1 MEDQSVFDPPA
12 ENLSQSFADFNS
24 NEILNN
30 YDINDEDFDDDNEEF
45 IYLLNIP
52 KPKNKNIKEPISSS
66 FIKAEKLP
74 EKNIEI
80 KINDELKE
88 KLKTFLLR
96 AYKLICEDNGND
108 LIEMEKID
116 DGKDSKKDEINFIN
130 IIRKINE
137 NEKENFKMELSDKKG
152 QINEN
157 YFNIILYE
165 KHEINM
171 CNDLLKMKMKIKL
184 EINMAMTSGN
194 IEINFHTL
202 RINYN
207 NKSKMIKLEP
217 NLKCLIINSILGKKG
232 ATYCSCGNDNNC
244 KQCKNRG
251 NYPFDDLL
259 KYLKKDY
266 NIKESLR
273 LTYLYFKGCN
283 SYKNDSNYKCSFC
296 TDFYTKKS
304 NIVRLFCNKEI
315 DPDHTCQ
322 FWICKYCYEKKLKY
336 GTNEICPNCNKFKV
350 DFKHLK
356 SLYKWL
362 DMQNN

>member
-1 MEDQSVFDPPA
+1 MEDQSVFCPPA
-12 ENLSQSFADFNS
+12 ENLSQSFASFND

-30 YDINDEDFDDDNEEF
+30 YDINDEDFDDDIEEF
-45 IYLLNIP
+45 IYLLNLP

-80 KINDELKE
+80 KINDELKEKLKE

-137 NEKENFKMELSDKKG
+137 NEKENFEMTLLES
-152 QINEN
+152 QINEK

-171 CNDLLKMKMKIKL
+171 CNNLLKMEIIIKL

-194 IEINFHTL
+194 VEINFYSL

-207 NKSKMIKLEP
+207 NKSQMIKLEP
-217 NLKCLIINSILGKKG
+217 NLKCLIINSIIGKKG
-232 ATYCSCGNDNNC
+232 ATYCS
-244 KQCKNRG
+244 
-251 NYPFDDLL
+251 
-259 KYLKKDY
+259 
-266 NIKESLR
+266 
-273 LTYLYFKGCN
+273 
-283 SYKNDSNYKCSFC
+283 YKC
-296 TDFYTKKS
+296 
-304 NIVRLFCNKEI
+304 
-315 DPDHTCQ
+315 
-322 FWICKYCYEKKLKY
+322 
-336 GTNEICPNCNKFKV
+336 
-350 DFKHLK
+350 
-356 SLYKWL
+356 
-362 DMQNN
+362 